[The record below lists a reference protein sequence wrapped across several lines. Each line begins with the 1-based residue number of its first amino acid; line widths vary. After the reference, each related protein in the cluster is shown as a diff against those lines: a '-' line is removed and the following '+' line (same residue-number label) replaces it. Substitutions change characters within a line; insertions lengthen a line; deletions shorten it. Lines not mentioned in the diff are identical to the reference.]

1 MNISINDPQS
11 REIVPV
17 INGYIKLRAED
28 HRRQDEA
35 KGILRGA
42 SFYWVTSNYA
52 FWCTLRSSQPHLSLL
67 YSGTS
72 WHCHV
77 CGFPCSQ
84 SPFIKTVICIRVVC
98 MHGSPIQQYH
108 SSTDFLHFCVC
119 IAYKLAVRGLAAG
132 EFAAILPR
140 PQYK

>member
-42 SFYWVTSNYA
+42 SFY
-52 FWCTLRSSQPHLSLL
+52 
-67 YSGTS
+67 
-72 WHCHV
+72 
-77 CGFPCSQ
+77 
-84 SPFIKTVICIRVVC
+84 
-98 MHGSPIQQYH
+98 
-108 SSTDFLHFCVC
+108 
-119 IAYKLAVRGLAAG
+119 
-132 EFAAILPR
+132 
-140 PQYK
+140 